1 MDPNTAPA
9 TSSQQVVAAVAAPK
23 TASAPTKSA
32 PSAST
37 LQVNPAAATVV
48 AAQASSSALVAVG
61 QAQAG
66 TSSGGLVINKD
77 KLRAAKALQ
86 AKPLIDKHDA
96 SNSGGTTTAYLLN
109 DELSYFLQHES
120 FLTPHLS
127 KSKRASIRKTAKTF
141 VWKDGQLFK
150 CLGPQVYRQVPSA
163 SMLAQVFSWCH
174 DKGHPGQVATYNRV
188 RRTFWWDGMKRD
200 CYNYVKCCVTCQKQ
214 HDPSVRT
221 DRDMHPIPVQGL
233 LPFQKVAVDLAGP
246 LPTTQSG
253 FKHILVVVCYLTKWV
268 EAFPLKTNK
277 ASACAEVFVREIIAR
292 FGCPLEVVSDNGHS
306 FNGKFKTCMTQWGIH
321 NLRVAPYHPQSN
333 GLVERCIQTIKRA
346 LSGMTGTKPHTWD
359 KMLGWVLLTYRHSQQ
374 KSTGFSPYFLLFGR
388 EALLPEQ
395 LSLITS
401 DLVVNEDTGLQ
412 KYLDELLSTA
422 FDLQST
428 LEKAQDNIALSQDK
442 QRQDY
447 VIRRQSQSRRVA
459 AVQSLEPGA
468 LLLAKRPHS
477 QVTGLTQ
484 SWRGPYTL
492 LRFVTAAK
500 KSALLQ
506 EVKTGKKVRR
516 AVAQLKPFNQ
526 PEHLPALPAQALLL
540 DQ

>member
-1 MDPNTAPA
+1 
-9 TSSQQVVAAVAAPK
+9 
-23 TASAPTKSA
+23 
-32 PSAST
+32 
-37 LQVNPAAATVV
+37 
-48 AAQASSSALVAVG
+48 
-61 QAQAG
+61 
-66 TSSGGLVINKD
+66 
-77 KLRAAKALQ
+77 
-86 AKPLIDKHDA
+86 
-96 SNSGGTTTAYLLN
+96 
-109 DELSYFLQHES
+109 
-120 FLTPHLS
+120 
-127 KSKRASIRKTAKTF
+127 
-141 VWKDGQLFK
+141 
-150 CLGPQVYRQVPSA
+150 
-163 SMLAQVFSWCH
+163 
-174 DKGHPGQVATYNRV
+174 
-188 RRTFWWDGMKRD
+188 
-200 CYNYVKCCVTCQKQ
+200 
-214 HDPSVRT
+214 
-221 DRDMHPIPVQGL
+221 
-233 LPFQKVAVDLAGP
+233 
-246 LPTTQSG
+246 
-253 FKHILVVVCYLTKWV
+253 
-268 EAFPLKTNK
+268 
-277 ASACAEVFVREIIAR
+277 
-292 FGCPLEVVSDNGHS
+292 
-306 FNGKFKTCMTQWGIH
+306 
-321 NLRVAPYHPQSN
+321 
-333 GLVERCIQTIKRA
+333 
-346 LSGMTGTKPHTWD
+346 
-359 KMLGWVLLTYRHSQQ
+359 LGWVLLTYRHSQQ